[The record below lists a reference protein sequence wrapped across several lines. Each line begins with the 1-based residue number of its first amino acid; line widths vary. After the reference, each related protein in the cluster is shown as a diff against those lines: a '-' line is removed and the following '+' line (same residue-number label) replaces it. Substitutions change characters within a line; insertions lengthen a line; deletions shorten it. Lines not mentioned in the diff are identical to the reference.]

1 MASKNGGKICFWIN
15 DATEMLCYATE
26 MLIELWSEET
36 IQFALESSNLDTSH
50 GTVKDTGE
58 FF

>member
-1 MASKNGGKICFWIN
+1 MASKNRGKICFWIN
-15 DATEMLCYATE
+15 DATE